1 MPIYQRNTSAAGIA
15 YFTNPI
21 QNIMINKSIFILC
34 LLFAVSR
41 IFSQTYIT
49 NVTIADVEHQKYIAG
64 QTVEITGDKISG
76 IQPATN
82 AKIPANATIIDGS
95 GKYLL
100 PGLVD
105 AHIHFSQSGGL
116 YTRPDAIDLRKI
128 RPYGLEI
135 DWVHKHMDETLRR
148 YLQNGI
154 TCVIDVGT
162 TNNFLKQR
170 ASFAS
175 STNSPSIYMAGPL
188 LTTYEPPA
196 LSNLGDD
203 GPFNLATSVE
213 QAKDLVRAQLIYH
226 PDFIKIWYIVGR
238 DTNLIE
244 ANARKHLP
252 IVKAIIDEA
261 HKNKTKVA
269 IHATD
274 RITAQ
279 LSVENGCDYLV
290 HSVDNEI
297 LSDEF
302 VQLLKKHGTILCP
315 TLFVHDGYGNTF
327 GQRLTMTEH
336 EIKMSDPFQLGS
348 LLDMKHLQDTTLS
361 NRYKAASS
369 TPERIASDR
378 THKSN
383 MMANL
388 KKLSDAGVI
397 IATGTDA
404 GNIGTLHASS
414 YLPEIK
420 AMQASGMSNWQI
432 LQASTINGAKV
443 LDREREFGSIAKGKL
458 ANMVLLDADPITAI
472 ENITQINLVINK
484 GAVIDP
490 DTLIKETPENLVQRQ
505 LNAYNF
511 RNIDAFVDTY
521 AEDVEIYEHPDKLL
535 MKGKEAIRKNYGAR
549 FATTPELH
557 CEILERT
564 VKGNVVIDTESVQYE
579 NGGQKVIANVTYHI
593 ENGKIQKVYLLR

>member
-1 MPIYQRNTSAAGIA
+1 
-15 YFTNPI
+15 
-21 QNIMINKSIFILC
+21 MIHKSI
-34 LLFAVSR
+34 LLLSFLLSATTIFA
-41 IFSQTYIT
+41 QTFIT
-49 NVTIADVEHQKYIAG
+49 NVTVADVDHQKYIAN
-64 QTVEITGDKISG
+64 QTVEIRDEKIAG
-76 IQPATN
+76 IHPAEN
-82 AKIPANATIIDGS
+82 AKIPAGSITIDGE
-95 GKYLL
+95 GKFLF

-116 YTRPDAIDLRKI
+116 YTRPDAIDLRST
-128 RPYGLEI
+128 RPYQEEI
-135 DWVHKHMDETLRR
+135 DWVHEHMDETLRR

-162 TNNFLKQR
+162 TNNFLKHR

-175 STNSPSIYMAGPL
+175 STTSPSIYMAGPL
-188 LTTYEPPA
+188 LTTYEPAA

-213 QAKDLVRAQLIYH
+213 KAKDLVRAQLIYH

-238 DTNLIE
+238 DTNYIE
-244 ANARKHLP
+244 VNARKHLP

-290 HSVDNEI
+290 HSVDDEV
-297 LSDEF
+297 LSDDF
-302 VQLLKKHGTILCP
+302 VKLLKKHNTILCP
-315 TLFVHDGYGNTF
+315 TLIVHNGYVNTF
-327 GQRLTMTEH
+327 GQRLIMSEH
-336 EIKMSDPFQLGS
+336 EIRMSDPFQLGT
-348 LLDMKHLQDTTLS
+348 LLDLKHLQDTALANGYKAGLS
-361 NRYKAASS
+361 N
-369 TPERIASDR
+369 PERIAYTR
-378 THKSN
+378 THNSN
-383 MMANL
+383 MAVNL

-420 AMQASGMSNWQI
+420 AMKASGMSNWQI
-432 LQASTINGAKV
+432 LQASTINGAKA
-443 LDREREFGSIAKGKL
+443 LGREREFGTIDNGRM
-458 ANMVLLDADPITAI
+458 ANLVLLDADPIVDI
-472 ENITQINLVINK
+472 ENITNIYRVINK
-484 GAVIDP
+484 GVVIDP
-490 DTLIKETPENLVQRQ
+490 DTLIKETPESLVQRQ

-511 RNIDAFVDTY
+511 RNIEAFLDTY
-521 AEDVEIYEHPDKLL
+521 AEDVELYEHPDKLI
-535 MKGKEAIRKNYGAR
+535 MEGKDEMRKTYGAR

-579 NGGQKVIANVTYHI
+579 NGGQKVMANVTYHI
-593 ENGKIQKVYLLR
+593 ENGKIKKVYFLR